1 VAAEQE
7 GVAGDA
13 PAYAGQPGSHRKGIF
28 EYLSTVTAR
37 AHSQHQWKFKFK
49 Y

>member
-13 PAYAGQPGSHRKGIF
+13 PAYAGRPESHREFLFIHF
-28 EYLSTVTAR
+28 STVAAR
-37 AHSQHQWKFKFK
+37 AHSQHQEAIL
-49 Y
+49 YSN

>member
-13 PAYAGQPGSHRKGIF
+13 PAYAGQPGSHRKKF
-28 EYLSTVTAR
+28 LFKHLSTVTAR
-37 AHSQHQWKFKFK
+37 AHSQHQVGI
-49 Y
+49 